1 MLCTQAAHFLV
12 SELVRLLILP
22 GALFRLVSYGP
33 LKPHGVGSCEEWPRC
48 LPKMVPGRVRD
59 QGKASLPHP
68 WDKLPPRGEHDGPH
82 SPDCERVGEGWAVG
96 GEARMG

>member
-1 MLCTQAAHFLV
+1 
-12 SELVRLLILP
+12 
-22 GALFRLVSYGP
+22 
-33 LKPHGVGSCEEWPRC
+33 
-48 LPKMVPGRVRD
+48 MVPGTVRD

-82 SPDCERVGEGWAVG
+82 SPDCERVGEGWAVE